1 MQLINAALQRSNFLI
16 PGSIAPSLADL
27 AVYWSI
33 VPYFAGAAPFAVG
46 IAVQNVARWFDV
58 LQHRYLAAP
67 DRQSAFVHL
76 TAAVDTEAA
85 GAEPTTKGK
94 EQGGPGDS
102 DSDSDRDRDRDIA
115 SPRIASPR
123 IPSHRIRSDPISS
136 LLTAPHRIA
145 SCFLGKG
152 GKGTKGKDGKKA
164 GKESKGEGKSESKK
178 GDGKATG

>member
-94 EQGGPGDS
+94 EQGGPVTATATATETETETLH
-102 DSDSDRDRDRDIA
+102 RLALHRLA
-115 SPRIASPR
+115 S
-123 IPSHRIRSDPISS
+123 
-136 LLTAPHRIA
+136 HRIA
-145 SCFLGKG
+145 SDLIRSHLSSRHRI
-152 GKGTKGKDGKKA
+152 A
-164 GKESKGEGKSESKK
+164 SHRVSSERR
-178 GDGKATG
+178 